1 MDTGDSL
8 HDRVVKQNEV
18 TRLQY
23 AMLNSSTE
31 PTESSLGLLSK
42 HNKFGQFMVKVINNP
57 GFMLASKTEA

>member
-31 PTESSLGLLSK
+31 PTESSLGLLLE
-42 HNKFGQFMVKVINNP
+42 HNKFGRFK
-57 GFMLASKTEA
+57 K